1 MLSSATSDPAMRG
14 AWASFAVFAVTY
26 FLSALLR
33 AVTATLAP
41 GFSVEFGLGAAEL
54 GLLAGAYFLGFSLL
68 QLPLGSALD
77 RWGPRRVE
85 VGLVVLAV
93 VGCLAFA
100 AAQSFAQMVLARMLI
115 GMGVAACLMAPLT
128 YFRQHFSHGIQLR
141 FNAWMLMTGSLG
153 MVASTLPV
161 QWLLPVWG
169 WRGLF
174 WGLGVSLML
183 AVPALWMGLGRD
195 AAGADGGN
203 GRARYADVVRHPEFI
218 RLAPLGMALYGGLIA
233 MQALWIGPW
242 LTEVCGWSPASAS
255 EGLFHVNS
263 AMLVAFLSWGGVM
276 PALMRRG
283 VSVDALLTWGVPVSL
298 LLLAGIVFGGRNAAA
313 LHWLVWCVSTSVV
326 SLAQPHVAL
335 AFPTHMAGRALSAY
349 NLAIFSGVFLLQWG
363 IGALVDALRG
373 AGLESANA
381 YRTAIGAFWLLALV
395 SYAWFL
401 AAPRARVHNG
411 DNKVL
416 R

>member
-1 MLSSATSDPAMRG
+1 MSSPATRG
-14 AWASFAVFAVTY
+14 AWTAFAAFAATY

-41 GFSVEFGLGAAEL
+41 GFSVEFGLGAADL
-54 GLLAGAYFLGFSLL
+54 GLLAGAYFLGFSAL

-85 VGLVVLAV
+85 VFLVLLAV
-93 VGCLAFA
+93 LGCLAFA
-100 AAQSFAQMVLARMLI
+100 AAQSFAQLVLARMLI

-128 YFRQHFSHGIQLR
+128 YFRQHFSQGTQLR

-161 QWLLPVWG
+161 QWLLPQWG

-174 WGLGVSLML
+174 WGLGAGLML
-183 AVPALWMGLGRD
+183 ALPALWMGLKRD
-195 AAGADGGN
+195 PPCGAADRN
-203 GRARYADVVRHPEFI
+203 RARYADVVRHREFM
-218 RLAPLGMALYGGLIA
+218 RLAPLGMVVYGGLIA

-242 LTEVCGWSPASAS
+242 LTQVCGWTAASAS
-255 EGLFHVNS
+255 EGLFLVNS
-263 AMLVAFLSWGGVM
+263 AMLVAFFCWGSVM

-283 VSVDALLTWGVPVSL
+283 VSVEAMLTWGVPLNL
-298 LLLAGIVFGGRNAAA
+298 LLLAGIVLGGRDATA
-313 LHWLVWCVSTSVV
+313 LHWLLWCVLTSVV

-363 IGALVDALRG
+363 IGALVDALRW
-373 AGLESANA
+373 AGWELPNA
-381 YRTAIGAFWLLALV
+381 YRAALGSFGVLALA
-395 SYAWFL
+395 SYVWFL
-401 AAPRARVHNG
+401 VAPRANVHNG